1 MSSMLALAIKGNSD
15 NGFIKTNKSG
25 GSSGSSIKRSNELVL
40 LSLEEYFE
48 EESDLLLRQVN
59 D

>member
-25 GSSGSSIKRSNELVL
+25 GSSIKRSNELVL
-40 LSLEEYFE
+40 LSSEEYFE

-59 D
+59 E